1 VLASAD
7 PRLDLTDTGLPI
19 EEVRTRQ
26 SIAVTRS
33 AQLLAASGR
42 EFELE
47 LLLSQNEALTYI
59 GHLADTL
66 SRHEQDPERLAF
78 VRKRWKG
85 VALLQ
90 GMGRVEIR
98 GVKTNGALP

>member
-47 LLLSQNEALTYI
+47 LRAIYSLKDQPS
-59 GHLADTL
+59 G
-66 SRHEQDPERLAF
+66 
-78 VRKRWKG
+78 
-85 VALLQ
+85 
-90 GMGRVEIR
+90 
-98 GVKTNGALP
+98 